1 MQPYMSCYSYLS
13 TTQDNS
19 SLETCKKENCIYVL
33 CFGQKLV
40 GFLAT
45 MSQCICS
52 FIFAEWLYD
61 EERGRGRK
69 EKLSQLF
76 GIRTTNQSNQ
86 SGNSPVS
93 GVLWNLLKLN
103 NLSEVGMF
111 VPKLSPSILVYLFTE
126 LFYKDP
132 SKNISVMKDDHCHC
146 IIVVVSLNVCFL
158 VI

>member
-1 MQPYMSCYSYLS
+1 MF
-13 TTQDNS
+13 
-19 SLETCKKENCIYVL
+19 YVL
-33 CFGQKLV
+33 DKIQLV
-40 GFLAT
+40 SWPQWQCPSVFALLFLLNGCVT
-45 MSQCICS
+45 KR
-52 FIFAEWLYD
+52 
-61 EERGRGRK
+61 ERGRGRK
-69 EKLSQLF
+69 VKLSQLF

-86 SGNSPVS
+86 FGNSPVS
-93 GVLWNLLKLN
+93 GVYGSLIKLN